1 MFGLTADKEYVERL
15 TKNLEGKLAVY
26 DVILGKTKFLA
37 GDVSSFSKALMN
49 FCRAYDRLT
58 GNHPRRPLPPSIR
71 RTLPQAKYR
80 SAGVGQVL

>member
-37 GDVSSFSKALMN
+37 GDVSSF
-49 FCRAYDRLT
+49 
-58 GNHPRRPLPPSIR
+58 G
-71 RTLPQAKYR
+71 
-80 SAGVGQVL
+80 